1 MAKRRRLDGGTVP
14 QPDDVSMKASPK
26 IKQTKLEKIRP
37 TQMSVGFVEVAKKR
51 RA

>member
-1 MAKRRRLDGGTVP
+1 MDGEIVP
-14 QPDDVSMKASPK
+14 QPDHVRMNASPK